1 MRKIITN
8 AYRKQEQIV
17 RERSARLNLYPGR
30 GDGMT
35 EKKNEKEEKEKKEE
49 KEEKEEKK
57 EIKGGGGEGDEIP
70 NAVSP
75 VRDSLWFPEREVE
88 YF

>member
-17 RERSARLNLYPGR
+17 RERSARLNLGPGR

-35 EKKNEKEEKEKKEE
+35 EKKKKVEKEEKEK

-75 VRDSLWFPEREVE
+75 VRDSL
-88 YF
+88 

>member
-17 RERSARLNLYPGR
+17 RERSARLNLGPGR

-35 EKKNEKEEKEKKEE
+35 EKKKKEKEEKEEKEKKEE
-49 KEEKEEKK
+49 NEEKK

-75 VRDSLWFPEREVE
+75 VRDSL
-88 YF
+88 

>member
-1 MRKIITN
+1 M
-8 AYRKQEQIV
+8 
-17 RERSARLNLYPGR
+17 NLDPGR

-35 EKKNEKEEKEKKEE
+35 EKKKKEKEEKEEKEK

-70 NAVSP
+70 NAVSD
-75 VRDSLWFPEREVE
+75 VCHQCVIRCDFQREKSNI
-88 YF
+88 F